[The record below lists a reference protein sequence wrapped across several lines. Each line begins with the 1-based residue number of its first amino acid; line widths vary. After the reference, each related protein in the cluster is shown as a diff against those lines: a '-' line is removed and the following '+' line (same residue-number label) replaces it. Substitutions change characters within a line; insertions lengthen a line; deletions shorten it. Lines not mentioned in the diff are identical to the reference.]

1 MNNDLNVQLA
11 ELAQLAPHFCRRVD
25 EEGDGELSFAW
36 HSWRLQ
42 TLERENPL
50 WWDDIH
56 DGRPVPST
64 SATFLDAFGES
75 KGWWV
80 STETFQGV
88 TTARILVYPPEEQLD
103 ALPVQ
108 YKAKDHTRF
117 AALLTATLQAL
128 RAEKDVA

>member
-1 MNNDLNVQLA
+1 MDNDLNVQLA

-25 EEGDGELSFAW
+25 EEGDGELSFVW
-36 HSWRLQ
+36 HSWRLK
-42 TLERENPL
+42 TLGQEKSL

-56 DGRPVPST
+56 DERPVPPT
-64 SATFLDAFGES
+64 SATFFDAFGES
-75 KGWWV
+75 TGWWV

-88 TTARILVYPPEEQLD
+88 TIARILVHPPKGQLD
-103 ALPVQ
+103 VLPVQ

-128 RAEKDVA
+128 RAEKGVA